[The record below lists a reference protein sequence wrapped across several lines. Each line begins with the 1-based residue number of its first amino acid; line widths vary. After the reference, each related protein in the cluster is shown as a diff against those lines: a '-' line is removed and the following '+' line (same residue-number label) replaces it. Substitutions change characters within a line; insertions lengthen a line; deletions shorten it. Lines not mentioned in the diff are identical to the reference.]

1 MLMHRLS
8 DVKKCQFLTALHQP
22 ALWFSSRFIF
32 SRIRKVMSDQS
43 AYYDKQPE
51 SLDKLES
58 LHLTTHNIIG
68 L

>member
-8 DVKKCQFLTALHQP
+8 DVKKCQFLTAIRQP
-22 ALWFSSRFIF
+22 ALWFRSWFIL
-32 SRIRKVMSDQS
+32 SRIRRVMSDQS

-51 SLDKLES
+51 SVDKLES